1 MNTHKRWLWKTI
13 GLVFGVGFLLSCSF
27 ISGMLFQANL
37 STLFFSATPLTAALF
52 GSQLSEPSSIRSE
65 TTAAVEFDTFWEA
78 WSFLNQEFY
87 GELPADDTRIY
98 GAIRGMVA
106 TFDDPHTAFIEPIRS
121 AIHRENMGGSFEGI
135 GASIRVN
142 ENGQLLIADPI
153 PDRPAFLA
161 GLRPDDLILQIDGQ
175 STDGLGL
182 YDAVLKIRGPA
193 NTAVVLT
200 IFREGETSPRD
211 VEIVRAQIE
220 IEVVQAELLQ
230 DNIAH
235 IRLTQ
240 FSEGASDKIRDK
252 WNELVAQ
259 GATKLVLDLRSNP
272 GGLLSEAVNVSS
284 LFVEGTITIEKLKNS
299 EEKLFT
305 SDDSHQS
312 AINMPLVIL
321 VNGGSASASEIVAGA
336 VQDFERGTIIGEQT
350 FGKGSVQIPHR
361 LKDGSELRVT
371 IAEWLTPSRRQINNK
386 GVTPDTLVEMTIED
400 FEQGRDPQLDR
411 AIDYLIIQ

>member
-1 MNTHKRWLWKTI
+1 
-13 GLVFGVGFLLSCSF
+13 
-27 ISGMLFQANL
+27 MLFQANL
-37 STLFFSATPLTAALF
+37 SSLFFSATPLTAASF
-52 GSQLSEPSSIRSE
+52 DPQFSGPSIPSE
-65 TTAAVEFDTFWEA
+65 TTSAAEFDTFWEA

-106 TFDDPHTAFIEPIRS
+106 TFDDPHTAFIEPVRS
-121 AIHRENMGGSFEGI
+121 AINRENMGGSFEGI

-142 ENGQLLIADPI
+142 ENGQLLIADPF

-193 NTAVVLT
+193 NTAVILT

-211 VEIVRAQIE
+211 VEIVRAHIE
-220 IEVVQAELLQ
+220 IEVVQAELLR

-240 FSEGASDKIRDK
+240 FSEGASDKIREKLD
-252 WNELVAQ
+252 ELIAQ

-272 GGLLSEAVNVSS
+272 GGLLTEAVNVSS
-284 LFVEGTITIEKLKNS
+284 LFVDGTITIEKLKNG

-305 SDDSHQS
+305 SNDSHQT
-312 AINMPLVIL
+312 AIAMPLVVL

-336 VQDFERGTIIGEQT
+336 VQDFKRGTIIGEQT

-371 IAEWLTPSRRQINNK
+371 IAEWLTPSRRQIHK
-386 GVTPDTLVEMTIED
+386 EGITPDTSVEMTVED